1 MEQLINLV
9 TNLGFPIACCLA
21 MGYFIDNMWKKNNET
36 NEKTLIALDKVTETN
51 NQLVLTNQS
60 LISNMD
66 LKVEKIEKKLK
77 RLQVKLNNMLT
88 IYYISIILKLI

>member
-66 LKVEKIEKKLK
+66 LKVEKIEKKVEEIASK
-77 RLQVKLNNMLT
+77 IK
-88 IYYISIILKLI
+88 

>member
-1 MEQLINLV
+1 MEQLINIV
-9 TNLGFPIACCLA
+9 TNLGFPIACCVA

-66 LKVEKIEKKLK
+66 LKVEKIEKKVEEIAIK
-77 RLQVKLNNMLT
+77 IK
-88 IYYISIILKLI
+88 